1 MILHMV
7 VVCDKLVRMVAF
19 ASVGSFNTDTNTIGV
34 YIKPCP
40 AVDKLC
46 VNTPIH
52 LNSKIILKP

>member
-7 VVCDKLVRMVAF
+7 VVCDKLVCMVAF
-19 ASVGSFNTDTNTIGV
+19 ENVQSFNTDTNTIGV
-34 YIKPCP
+34 EIKPCP

-46 VNTPIH
+46 VSTPLH